1 MKVLMF
7 GWEFPPYIS
16 GGLGTACHGLT
27 HSLQK
32 QGVKVLFVVPRLFGN
47 EPSGDISL
55 INASAVGIPRDKYTI
70 KSSYTTRRNEA
81 QSVEGNEITTIE
93 VDSPLMPY
101 HEETPYHE
109 SSILHWNYSF
119 PKTSETENER
129 VDEKSN
135 ELNINF
141 SGSYGPNLMKEVE
154 QYAIVGTQV
163 SKQNSFDVIHAHDW
177 LTFPAGIAAKETS
190 GKPLI
195 VHVHATEFDRSG
207 ENVNPLIYNIEKK
220 GLDTADRIIAV
231 SQWTKNILVSR
242 YGVPEEKVEV
252 VHNGVVAEEKK
263 TSLEKKSPFGPH
275 VVTFMGRVTYQKGP
289 IYFVDAA
296 KEVLKEFPNAHFVMA
311 GSGDLLP
318 QMVEH
323 VAHLQI
329 SANFHFTGFLRK
341 NEIDKIW
348 DMTSIYVM
356 PSVSEPFGIT
366 PLEAIQGGVPV
377 ILSKQS
383 GVAEVMPHAIT
394 VDFWN
399 KRALA
404 GAICSMLRYGSLMKC
419 MQENGQQEIGRLN
432 WNVAASKVNR
442 VYDEIT
448 IKNRKKSRVVLSG
461 SSTKKV
467 EPVELL

>member
-7 GWEFPPYIS
+7 GWEFPPHIS

-27 HSLQK
+27 HSLYK
-32 QGVKVLFVVPRLFGN
+32 QGVDVIFVVPRLFGN
-47 EPSGDISL
+47 ESSGDISL
-55 INASAVGIPRDKYTI
+55 INASKVGIPRDTQII
-70 KSSYTTRRNEA
+70 KKGFKITRTEKESA
-81 QSVEGNEITTIE
+81 SGSELTTIE
-93 VDSPLMPY
+93 IESALAPY
-101 HEETPYHE
+101 QYVIPYHE
-109 SSILHWNYSF
+109 SSILHWNYRF
-119 PKTSETENER
+119 PKNQETQYER

-135 ELNINF
+135 EVTYSF
-141 SGSYGPNLMKEVE
+141 SGSYGPNLLKEVD
-154 QYAIVGTQV
+154 QYAIVAVQV
-163 SKQNSFDVIHAHDW
+163 AKKNDFDVIHAHDW
-177 LTFPAGIAAKETS
+177 LTFPAGIAAKEAS
-190 GKPLI
+190 GKPLV
-195 VHVHATEFDRSG
+195 VHVHATEFDRAG
-207 ENVNPLIYNIEKK
+207 ENVNPYIYNIEKL
-220 GLDTADRIIAV
+220 GLDTADRIVAV
-231 SQWTKNILVSR
+231 SQWTKNILVTR
-242 YGVPEEKVEV
+242 YGVAREKIEV
-252 VHNGVVAEEKK
+252 VHNGVVVEEKK
-263 TSLEKKSPFGPH
+263 TPTQKGSPLGPH
-275 VVTFMGRVTYQKGP
+275 IVTFMGRVTYQKGP
-289 IYFVDAA
+289 IYFVEAA
-296 KEVLKEFPNAHFVMA
+296 KEVLKEFPDAHFVMA

-329 SANFHFTGFLRK
+329 SSNFHFTGFLKK

-348 DMTSIYVM
+348 NMTSIYVM

-432 WNVAASKVNR
+432 WNVAATKINK

-448 IKNRKKSRVVLSG
+448 IKNRKKSRVVLS
-461 SSTKKV
+461 SASAQKV
-467 EPVELL
+467 ETAQLL

>member
-7 GWEFPPYIS
+7 GWEFPPHIS

-27 HSLQK
+27 HSLHK
-32 QGVKVLFVVPRLFGN
+32 QGVKVLFVVPRLFGS
-47 EPSGDISL
+47 EPAGDIAL
-55 INASAVGIPRDKYTI
+55 INASKVGIPRDKYTI
-70 KSSYTTRRNEA
+70 KSSIKSSTTET
-81 QSVEGNEITTIE
+81 QSVEGDAITTIE
-93 VDSPLMPY
+93 VESSLMPY
-101 HEETPYHE
+101 HEALPYHE

-119 PKTSETENER
+119 PKTTDTLHDKTS
-129 VDEKSN
+129 EKSN
-135 ELNINF
+135 EFNFNF
-141 SGSYGPNLMKEVE
+141 SGSYGPNLMKEVS
-154 QYAIVGTQV
+154 QYAIVAAQV
-163 SKQNSFDVIHAHDW
+163 AQQHSFNVIHAHDW
-177 LTFPAGIAAKETS
+177 LTYPAGIAAKAVS

-195 VHVHATEFDRSG
+195 VHVHATEFDRAG
-207 ENVNPLIYNIEKK
+207 ENVNPQIYNIEKQ
-220 GLDTADRIIAV
+220 GLDAADKIVAV
-231 SQWTKNILVSR
+231 SQWTKNILVTR
-242 YGVPEEKVEV
+242 YGIAGEKIEV

-263 TSLEKKSPFGPH
+263 TPIEKKSPLGPH
-275 VVTFMGRVTYQKGP
+275 VVTFMGRVTFQKGP

-296 KEVLKEFPNAHFVMA
+296 KEVLKEFPDAHFVMA

-323 VAHLQI
+323 VAQLQI
-329 SANFHFTGFLRK
+329 SSNFHFTGFLK
-341 NEIDKIW
+341 KAEIDKIW
-348 DMTSIYVM
+348 NMTSIYVM

-419 MQENGQQEIGRLN
+419 LQENGQQEIGRLN
-432 WNVAASKVNR
+432 WNVAASKINR

-448 IKNRKKSRVVLSG
+448 IKNRKKSRVVLS
-461 SSTKKV
+461 SASAKKV
-467 EPVELL
+467 ESFELL